1 MNGEK
6 YSWRHGERPDY
17 EVSYIVGRGVDFNV
31 NKYKMRGGRNRRE
44 GIR

>member
-1 MNGEK
+1 MNGEI

-31 NKYKMRGGRNRRE
+31 NEYKMRGGRNRWE

>member
-6 YSWRHGERPDY
+6 YSWRHGEGPDH
-17 EVSYIVGRGVDFNV
+17 EVSYIVDGRVDFNV
-31 NKYKMRGGRNRRE
+31 NKYKMRGRRKKRE